1 MLIFSF
7 LSIFIFILSLKVNGE
22 VIGDFKPGQFWKW
35 KSDVFYEVTSG
46 ITDPLHEGIAI
57 VEIADVNN
65 DKSMDLLSISQ
76 DGLSFGVHFYI
87 RD

>member
-1 MLIFSF
+1 M
-7 LSIFIFILSLKVNGE
+7 
-22 VIGDFKPGQFWKW
+22 
-35 KSDVFYEVTSG
+35 TSG
-46 ITDPLHEGIAI
+46 ISDPLHEGIAI

-87 RD
+87 